1 MPFVYFMICIKRN
14 YIIMHTTNSEIQQ
27 MLRMSSKI
35 VCWQRLNKYIS
46 WKIPK
51 PFPLGY
57 SEYCIAVVRQISNK
71 GNADISN
78 YENSISYDN
87 NLEFEREELKQ
98 ALNILKTD
106 ERNIVLLSVVAG
118 FNSKEISKITG
129 YSSGNVR
136 QKLSRSLSKMKIYLS
151 L

>member
-1 MPFVYFMICIKRN
+1 MICIKRN

-27 MLRMSSKI
+27 MPRMSFRI
-35 VCWQRLNKYIS
+35 VYWQRLNKYIS
-46 WKIPK
+46 WKIQK
-51 PFPLGY
+51 PFSSWLFRIL
-57 SEYCIAVVRQISNK
+57 YCGCSANIKTQISNK
-71 GNADISN
+71 SNADISN

-151 L
+151 